1 MRHVVSAISS
11 SIAETA
17 LLERAMSE
25 SGVGVAMP
33 SAPDF
38 LEFSVESRRVLV
50 AAAKLS
56 CSGLLLRGDDVARAG
71 LGRLKNRKAGSVG
84 YESAITFLDCNREH
98 GVRKGLRLYFCNIS
112 HRH

>member
-1 MRHVVSAISS
+1 
-11 SIAETA
+11 
-17 LLERAMSE
+17 
-25 SGVGVAMP
+25 
-33 SAPDF
+33 
-38 LEFSVESRRVLV
+38 
-50 AAAKLS
+50 
-56 CSGLLLRGDDVARAG
+56 VARAG